1 MPSEVTSDGF
11 IGIVGTRHRKE
22 VRGGCFFV
30 STSVV
35 GHIQVFR
42 IDKFARTI
50 IDSLNYS
57 CGKYKSILD
66 AYVLM
71 PSHLHLIVKMNDQMS
86 LSDLM
91 RDFKKF
97 TSVAIKKIL
106 YASDAYGDIRRKLA
120 GYAPKSS
127 NRTFKLWADRFDDAA
142 IYSEEV
148 YLTKLNYIRNNP
160 LKAGLV
166 ERPEDYKYSSFY
178 DPDFQGGRQK

>member
-1 MPSEVTSDGF
+1 MPSEVTSDGS
-11 IGIVGTRHRKE
+11 GRIVGTRHRKGI
-22 VRGGCFFV
+22 RGGCFFV

-35 GHIQVFR
+35 GQIQVFR
-42 IDKFARTI
+42 IDKFARTV
-50 IDSLNYS
+50 IDSLHYS
-57 CGKYKSILD
+57 CGKYRSILD

-97 TSVAIKKIL
+97 TSVAIKRML
-106 YASDAYGDIRRKLA
+106 FSGDAYGGIRRKLA
-120 GYAPKSS
+120 IYAPKSS
-127 NRTFKLWADRFDDAA
+127 NRNFKLWADRFDDVA

-148 YLTKLNYIRNNP
+148 YLTKLDYMRNNP
-160 LKAGLV
+160 VKAGLV

-178 DPDFQGGRQK
+178 DPDFQGKRQK